1 MWAMGRGKHI
11 AKLAVGL
18 LLSVLTIWNL
28 LIGFYQMGGGE
39 MHKLVLTMVFSG
51 SCSEAAIQADLNG
64 AGISECLQPLGTWEP
79 LDVILLSVGTIMTWS
94 ALRSLFSNKQKPSRA
109 ERRGKAF
116 QRLGILVALVGIA
129 DFFGMLTEDGKPLD
143 AGELLGF
150 PLTGGM
156 SLILLTA
163 ALILSLVGG
172 SLRKKGKS
180 RSSRSTSG
188 SRKFIGPAERHLGGD
203 FSVGD
208 LRRALMLDAFEDP
221 FQISADDNW
230 GDGGGR
236 VCHYCNGEGCSQCGN
251 TGSLG

>member
-1 MWAMGRGKHI
+1 MGRGKHI
-11 AKLAVGL
+11 AKLAIGL

-51 SCSEAAIQADLNG
+51 SCSEAAIQADLNSV
-64 AGISECLQPLGTWEP
+64 GISECLQPLGAWEP
-79 LDVILLSVGTIMTWS
+79 LDVILLSVGALMTWS
-94 ALRSLFSNKQKPSRA
+94 ALRSLFSNNRKPNRA
-109 ERRGKAF
+109 ERRGKVF

-129 DFFGMLTEDGKPLD
+129 DFFGMLTDNGQPLD

-156 SLILLTA
+156 SLILLTT

-172 SLRKKGKS
+172 SLRKRGQSRAS
-180 RSSRSTSG
+180 RSDSG

-221 FQISADDNW
+221 FQISADDDW
-230 GDGGGR
+230 GDSAGR
-236 VCHYCNGEGCSQCGN
+236 VCHYCNGEGCNQCGN